1 MQRITGKLAG
11 LAEHAAADA
20 QRLVDAGRVLRMAQ
34 AKTEQLA
41 ARGKRDAVAGAGCVA
56 RSMTWLK
63 LLDVTR
69 RIAAQTRQRLAGTT
83 PAGATRRVSLHEHDT
98 RPIAKAHPSVTFSPR
113 SWVKCRS
120 VERNRPLGGV
130 VPGVH
135 ACQVRTNLV
144 LSRRERE
151 AANRLRTAQDTH
163 VPCAPIRDLIGG
175 SNVLGAYAVQ
185 SQLTSARLAA
195 GATVVGRKIAL
206 TSLAVQ
212 DQLGVDQPDFGMLF
226 DDMAYHDNATIAPG
240 CLLQPKIEAEVAF
253 VLGDDLI
260 EGALTFE
267 QVRGAIAYAL
277 AALEIVDSRV
287 ANWDISI
294 ADTIADNASSG
305 LFVTGSRQLRL
316 DEFEPADVEMTMTHN
331 GEIVSVGR
339 GDACLGNPLA
349 AVQWL
354 AAIARNFGE
363 PLRRGQVILSG
374 ALGPM
379 VPVFPGSVVRAEIGP
394 LGTVT
399 ARFSGQAS

>member
-1 MQRITGKLAG
+1 MR
-11 LAEHAAADA
+11 
-20 QRLVDAGRVLRMAQ
+20 
-34 AKTEQLA
+34 
-41 ARGKRDAVAGAGCVA
+41 
-56 RSMTWLK
+56 
-63 LLDVTR
+63 
-69 RIAAQTRQRLAGTT
+69 TT
-83 PAGATRRVSLHEHDT
+83 
-98 RPIAKAHPSVTFSPR
+98 
-113 SWVKCRS
+113 
-120 VERNRPLGGV
+120 
-130 VPGVH
+130 
-135 ACQVRTNLV
+135 LV

-151 AANRLRTAQDTH
+151 AAHRLRTAQDTH

-175 SNVLGAYAVQ
+175 SNVRAAYAVQ
-185 SQLTSARLAA
+185 SQLTTARLAA
-195 GATVVGRKIAL
+195 GATVVGRKIGL

-212 DQLGVDQPDFGMLF
+212 HQLGVDQPDFGMLF

-253 VLGDDLI
+253 VLGEDLT

-354 AAIARNFGE
+354 AANARNFGE

-379 VPVFPGSVVRAEIGP
+379 VPVFPGSVVRADIGP

-399 ARFSGQAS
+399 ARFSGEAS